1 MPQLPESVR
10 NKWREGT
17 IPRYYATT
25 LINSANRQRKT
36 PGFAIT
42 RQLTL
47 PVRPARDKTTQ
58 GYRRFIAPTGDR
70 SQKGE
75 RMTPRFTRHFRV
87 RHYEL
92 DASGH
97 VSRVNLVRYMQEA
110 AIEASTALGFSPEW
124 YNQHGV
130 GWVVRRLS
138 VRYFTPA
145 LYGDDVTV
153 TTWLS
158 GLRGVRSIREYDLT
172 LGRDGR
178 RVARGRAEWV
188 YMNFHSGEPTRIPDA
203 WANAFTLK
211 DKPEDLGIRL
221 ANPHPTENARRYT
234 TRRRVE
240 FHELDTVQHVNHAVY
255 LQWIDEAFLD
265 ALRATGHAPE
275 QTLQHSWRALQSGHE
290 IQYFAAAVEQE
301 NIEIV
306 SWLCETTA
314 DSAAWTHE
322 IYNADTRKLLARD
335 YARMSFVNAR
345 HEPMAPPVRI
355 IEKIIG
361 S

>member
-1 MPQLPESVR
+1 
-10 NKWREGT
+10 
-17 IPRYYATT
+17 
-25 LINSANRQRKT
+25 
-36 PGFAIT
+36 
-42 RQLTL
+42 
-47 PVRPARDKTTQ
+47 
-58 GYRRFIAPTGDR
+58 
-70 SQKGE
+70 
-75 RMTPRFTRHFRV
+75 MTPRFTRHFRV

-145 LYGDDVTV
+145 FYGDDVTA

-188 YMNFHSGEPTRIPDA
+188 YMNVHSGEPTRIPDA
-203 WANAFTLK
+203 WANAFKLK

-221 ANPHPTENARRYT
+221 SHAHPTENARRYT
-234 TRRRVE
+234 SRRRVE

-255 LQWIDEAFLD
+255 LQWIEEAFLD
-265 ALRATGHAPE
+265 AVRAAGCSPE
-275 QTLQHSWRALQSGHE
+275 RTLQDGWLALQSGHE
-290 IQYFAAAVEQE
+290 IQYFAPAVEQE
-301 NIEIV
+301 NIEV
-306 SWLCETTA
+306 ESWLCEA
-314 DSAAWTHE
+314 AANGAAWTHE

-335 YARMSFVNAR
+335 YAQMSLVNAR
-345 HEPMAPPVRI
+345 QEPIAVPAQ
-355 IEKIIG
+355 IG
-361 S
+361 ETVIRVCSLPSTGETLP